1 MEKQWNA
8 RLFLLNFFANNE
20 QITNK
25 FFRKV
30 QFFKSSTR
38 TLGLSSAEGDCP
50 GPLPCPPPPPPT
62 RMYRKIIFLWHGC
75 CGGIHKETWSLH
87 DKCFIDHPHYS
98 LLFFEKKMTKYDH
111 NFDRKRN
118 C

>member
-38 TLGLSSAEGDCP
+38 TLGLTSAEGDYP
-50 GPLPCPPPPPPT
+50 GPPPPPPT
-62 RMYRKIIFLWHGC
+62 RTGRSYSYGTDAVEESTRRPG
-75 CGGIHKETWSLH
+75 
-87 DKCFIDHPHYS
+87 HY
-98 LLFFEKKMTKYDH
+98 MTSVL
-111 NFDRKRN
+111 
-118 C
+118 

>member
-38 TLGLSSAEGDCP
+38 TLVLSSAEGDYP
-50 GPLPCPPPPPPT
+50 GPLPGPPPPPPT
-62 RMYRKIIFLWHGC
+62 RTGRSYSYGTDAVEESTRRPG
-75 CGGIHKETWSLH
+75 
-87 DKCFIDHPHYS
+87 HY
-98 LLFFEKKMTKYDH
+98 MTSVL
-111 NFDRKRN
+111 
-118 C
+118 

>member
-8 RLFLLNFFANNE
+8 RLFLLKFANNE

-38 TLGLSSAEGDCP
+38 TLGLSSAEGDYP
-50 GPLPCPPPPPPT
+50 GPLPGPPPPPPT
-62 RMYRKIIFLWHGC
+62 RTGRSYSYGTDAVEESTRRPG
-75 CGGIHKETWSLH
+75 
-87 DKCFIDHPHYS
+87 HY
-98 LLFFEKKMTKYDH
+98 MTSVL
-111 NFDRKRN
+111 
-118 C
+118 

>member
-38 TLGLSSAEGDCP
+38 TLGLSSAEGNCP
-50 GPLPCPPPPPPT
+50 GPLPSPVSLPLLPHVPEDHILMA
-62 RMYRKIIFLWHGC
+62 RMLW
-75 CGGIHKETWSLH
+75 
-87 DKCFIDHPHYS
+87 
-98 LLFFEKKMTKYDH
+98 
-111 NFDRKRN
+111 RN
-118 C
+118 PQGDLVIT